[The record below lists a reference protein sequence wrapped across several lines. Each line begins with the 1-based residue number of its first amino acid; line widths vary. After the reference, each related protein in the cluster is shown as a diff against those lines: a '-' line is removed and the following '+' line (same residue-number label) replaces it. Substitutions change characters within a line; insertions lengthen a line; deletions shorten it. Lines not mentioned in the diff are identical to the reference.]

1 MTILTSTNP
10 TEYLLY
16 SVFGNIPKFRILI
29 KHLCDIDLDIS
40 EVSVKVIIEYIKNN
54 SIGWTLANANIL
66 QPLTELRLSELPN
79 WLFVNNGSLKYRSV
93 KTINGYNF
101 DQAKSAVQKYIRR
114 AMADKAM
121 YISNDILLLK
131 WGCPGAKGEL
141 TNFYNRIKI
150 IYLEDIAL
158 GSASMLEYVDIS
170 LGKIM
175 NSMQLSKTLPNLI
188 RSMGLC
194 TKTRV
199 YSHIRAHFRHCTPSL
214 PNIEKYKLGKDND
227 TMMNIVGAFITCMRQ
242 RSIEAFYWLESILRV
257 VDRGKVVPRMLKE
270 KHYNSTRS
278 GFLVFEILE
287 TFEFYASHEKA
298 RKYVTICKSWY
309 KDMKMTEQF
318 LPIFHAVAM
327 YVLEDVTVWDE
338 TNSQHTIDNAIHY
351 LQTYQANLLNQKIT
365 FDNFII
371 DRHTQLGKKIG
382 RNNAD
387 FALEGS
393 LVSYDI
399 DILPKFAYKYL
410 REKITTGV
418 PSTETEE
425 FTLKVRTQI
434 NTSNSKQDVYFAT
447 TNKGIAGVNVV
458 VKGPYLC
465 LEQAKMSFKIQ
476 NIMKLFP
483 EVNYYNVNM
492 MVLYPNMFE
501 PDNVPL
507 GTRNQI
513 ADGTPYYF
521 LVMED
526 VMNLPSYPVIEKSS
540 KKWSNEPVT
549 DFQTL
554 YAENSELG
562 FGNPDNMSEKALFSL
577 VIQLA
582 FRIAFEIG
590 DMAARNFVR
599 VGDKVYN
606 VDTEDI
612 MVGTHWKWS
621 SKDRELVNKCI
632 ASNRQR
638 YEQILSSWL
647 DSGDSYVKRWEI
659 VRRSVTHEHTEKI
672 IQNIHDLLSRPE
684 I

>member
-16 SVFGNIPKFRILI
+16 SVFGDIPKFRILI
-29 KHLCDIDLDIS
+29 QYLCDIELNISDL
-40 EVSVKVIIEYIKNN
+40 SVKVIIEYIRNN
-54 SIGWTLANANIL
+54 TVGWTLADANIL
-66 QPLTELRLSELPN
+66 QPFIELRLSELPD
-79 WLFVNNGSLKYRSV
+79 WLFVNSGSLKYRSV

-114 AMADKAM
+114 AMPDKGM

-158 GSASMLEYVDIS
+158 GSASMLEYVDTS
-170 LGKIM
+170 LRTIM
-175 NSMQLSKTLPNLI
+175 NSTQLPKILPNLI

-199 YSHIRAHFRHCTPSL
+199 YSHIRAHFRNFTPTL
-214 PNIEKYKLGKDND
+214 PDIEQYKLGKDND

-242 RSIEAFYWLESILRV
+242 KSIDAFYWLETILRV
-257 VDRGKVVPRMLKE
+257 VDKGKVVPRMLKE
-270 KHYNSTRS
+270 KHYNSTRA
-278 GFLVFEILE
+278 GFLVFEILDK
-287 TFEFYASHEKA
+287 FKFYASHTKA
-298 RKYVTICKSWY
+298 QKYVAICKAWY

-318 LPIFHAVAM
+318 LPVFHAVAM
-327 YVLEDVTVWDE
+327 YILENDTIWDE
-338 TNSQHTIDNAIHY
+338 SNSQPTLDNAINY
-351 LQTYQANLLNQKIT
+351 LQTYQANLLNKKIT

-393 LVSYDI
+393 LVSYDL
-399 DILPKFAYKYL
+399 DILPKFAHGYL
-410 REKITTGV
+410 QEKIMSGR

-447 TNKGIAGVNVV
+447 TNKGVRGINVV
-458 VKGPYLC
+458 VKGPYLH

-483 EVNYYNVNM
+483 EVNHYNVNM
-492 MVLYPNMFE
+492 MVLYPDMFE
-501 PDNVPL
+501 REHVPL

-513 ADGTPYYF
+513 VDGLPYYF

-540 KKWSNEPVT
+540 KKWTNEPVA

-554 YAENSELG
+554 YTENPDLG
-562 FGNPDNMSEKALFSL
+562 FGNPNNMSEKALFSL

-632 ASNRQR
+632 TANRQR

-659 VRRSVTHEHTEKI
+659 VRRTLTHEHTEKI
-672 IQNIHDLLSRPE
+672 IKNIHDLLSRPE